1 MNKPLRRS
9 IRGGQNALDQLSPG
23 VLYGARVEL
32 AIDDRFQVS
41 LLTGQTLLVKPA
53 RGVDKRLVLGAL
65 TNGTLVFVSSNGRS
79 AEIQGALQTQLTP
92 TINEENEFEVSV
104 KRVRFTAEEEVLLS
118 TRKASMALTDKGRA
132 ELTAERLTINAQAR
146 VRVLSAIVELP

>member
-1 MNKPLRRS
+1 MNKPVLRS

-32 AIDDRFQVS
+32 AVDDRFQVS

-53 RGVDKRLVLGAL
+53 QGVDKRLILGAL
-65 TNGTLVFVSSNGRS
+65 TNGTLIFVSSNGKS
-79 AEIQGALQTQLTP
+79 AEIQGALQTRLTP
-92 TINEENEFEVSV
+92 TINEENDLEVSA
-104 KRVRFTAEEEVLLS
+104 KRIRFTAEEEVQLS
-118 TRKASMALTDKGRA
+118 TRKASIALTDKGRA

-146 VRVLSAIVELP
+146 MRVLSAIVELP